1 LNAGS
6 EEREVELTAAETVL
20 AREGLLS
27 LDPPAL
33 LGGRCSACDGL
44 SFPRERF
51 CAYCG
56 AEEPAPSPLSTR
68 GTIYSWTIVRFAPPG
83 YTGEVPFAVGIVEL
97 DDAIR
102 ITSTLTA
109 EPLESLRVGATVTF
123 RLLEVPA
130 ADGPVTSW
138 TYEVDE

>member
-1 LNAGS
+1 MESRSA
-6 EEREVELTAAETVL
+6 LTGVPVL
-20 AREGLLS
+20 PRKDLLS

-33 LGGRCSACDGL
+33 LGGRCVSCSQL

-56 AEEPAPSPLSTR
+56 AEGPELTPLATR

-83 YTGEVPFAVGIVEL
+83 YSGEVPFGVGIVEL
-97 DDAIR
+97 DDGIR
-102 ITSTLTA
+102 ITSTLSA
-109 EPLESLRVGATVTF
+109 EPLESLRVGATAAF
-123 RLLEVPA
+123 RILEVA
-130 ADGPVTSW
+130 TDDGPVTSW